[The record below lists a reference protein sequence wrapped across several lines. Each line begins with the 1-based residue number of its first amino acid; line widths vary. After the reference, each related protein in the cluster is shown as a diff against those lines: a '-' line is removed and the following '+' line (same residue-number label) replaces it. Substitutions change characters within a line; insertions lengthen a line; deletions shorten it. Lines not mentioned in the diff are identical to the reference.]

1 MKSKI
6 APGTSERLPR
16 QILLFSLPLMA
27 SNVLQVLFN
36 MADIAVIGR
45 FAGSLSMA
53 AVGSTATAVTLF
65 TGILIGVGGGINALV
80 ARYYGARD
88 QQELQRTVHSSAIIC
103 LICGILLLIF
113 GFFGSRP
120 LLRLLNGS
128 EGIFVEPSAAISAA
142 AYMGMMGESCTDYLK
157 KHGLD
162 EKMSRAA
169 HILWATGG
177 GLVPETE
184 RNELCGTGAKR

>member
-1 MKSKI
+1 MAPLSPKKLGDAVCLHRKVNSMKSKI

-65 TGILIGVGGGINALV
+65 TGILIGVGGGINALQTFV
-80 ARYYGARD
+80 IVVG
-88 QQELQRTVHSSAIIC
+88 LPSAILTIAMTV
-103 LICGILLLIF
+103 LLF
-113 GFFGSRP
+113 RW
-120 LLRLLNGS
+120 
-128 EGIFVEPSAAISAA
+128 
-142 AYMGMMGESCTDYLK
+142 LK
-157 KHGLD
+157 KRD
-162 EKMSRAA
+162 IKEK
-169 HILWATGG
+169 
-177 GLVPETE
+177 P
-184 RNELCGTGAKR
+184 

>member
-6 APGTSERLPR
+6 APGTSERLPW

-80 ARYYGARD
+80 ARYYGDRKS
-88 QQELQRTVHSSAIIC
+88 V
-103 LICGILLLIF
+103 
-113 GFFGSRP
+113 
-120 LLRLLNGS
+120 
-128 EGIFVEPSAAISAA
+128 V
-142 AYMGMMGESCTDYLK
+142 
-157 KHGLD
+157 
-162 EKMSRAA
+162 
-169 HILWATGG
+169 
-177 GLVPETE
+177 
-184 RNELCGTGAKR
+184 

>member
-1 MKSKI
+1 MAPLSPKKLGDAVCLHRKVNSMKSKI

-65 TGILIGVGGGINALV
+65 TGDRSCKGLSIP
-80 ARYYGARD
+80 RP
-88 QQELQRTVHSSAIIC
+88 SS
-103 LICGILLLIF
+103 
-113 GFFGSRP
+113 
-120 LLRLLNGS
+120 
-128 EGIFVEPSAAISAA
+128 V
-142 AYMGMMGESCTDYLK
+142 
-157 KHGLD
+157 
-162 EKMSRAA
+162 
-169 HILWATGG
+169 
-177 GLVPETE
+177 
-184 RNELCGTGAKR
+184 